1 MEQNT
6 KEHVFR
12 VTGMHCA
19 SCELLIEKKL
29 LAQGNIKSVEAS
41 SGRGQ
46 AVIEYHGEKP
56 SAAKLNELLKDE
68 GYTFSDA
75 AREHFRAEDA
85 PADKQK
91 DLFISLAW
99 GLGIILIFLGL
110 NKLGFS
116 GLINVSDGSSLPTFF
131 VFGLIAGISS
141 CAALVGGIIL
151 SMSKQWSALYSPTD
165 APAKKFT
172 PHLLFNFGR
181 LLAYVALGFLLGAI
195 GDKLNLSFKFGPI
208 LVIIVSVIMIALA
221 LQMLGVKMFRKFQPT
236 APRFITRYIANETNF
251 KGKYMPFFMGAF
263 TFFLPCGFTITAQS
277 LALLSGNALQ
287 GGLIMLFFALG
298 TLPALLAI
306 GLSSARL
313 AQNPRRSARFL
324 KVAGILVLFFA
335 LYNINF
341 QLNVLGINSL
351 SDLKQ
356 TAAAKSDSAAND
368 KDLAPIGQGKQLLKM
383 NASAN
388 GYSPNYFKVRAG
400 IPVRWEITDTG
411 TSGCTN
417 AVISKNLFTGEI
429 PLTPGQ
435 TSIKEFTPT
444 KPGRYKFSCWM
455 GMVSG
460 VIDVVEQSDTF
471 GAAGASLI
479 ANTSQFAQSGAENQ
493 GGSCGTGGGCGCAGS
508 K

>member
-1 MEQNT
+1 M
-6 KEHVFR
+6 KECVYYIR
-12 VTGMHCA
+12 GMHCP
-19 SCELLIEKKL
+19 SCEILIEKKL
-29 LAQGNIKSVEAS
+29 LEFENIKSVEAS
-41 SGRGQ
+41 TSRGE
-46 AVIEYHGEKP
+46 VTIEYDGEKP
-56 SAAKLNELLKDE
+56 SLDKLNDTFKKA
-68 GYTFSDA
+68 GYVFFDQSLNT
-75 AREHFRAEDA
+75 AEDVNV
-85 PADKQK
+85 K
-91 DLFISLAW
+91 DFFIA
-99 GLGIILIFLGL
+99 LGIGLLIIIGFIGL
-110 NKLGFS
+110 NKLGLS
-116 GLINVSDGSSLPTFF
+116 GLVNVTSGSSLPTFF
-131 VFGLIAGISS
+131 ALGLIAGISS

-208 LVIIVSVIMIALA
+208 LVIIFSVIMIALA

-298 TLPALLAI
+298 PLPALLAI

-368 KDLAPIGQGKQLLKM
+368 KDLAPIGEGKQLLKM

>member
-1 MEQNT
+1 MEKNI
-6 KEHVFR
+6 KEHVYL
-12 VTGMHCA
+12 VKGMHCA

-29 LAQGNIKSVEAS
+29 LTQSNIKSVEAS
-41 SGRGQ
+41 AGKGE
-46 AVIEYHGEKP
+46 ALVEYNGEKP
-56 SAAKLNELLKDE
+56 SAAKLNELFKDE

-75 AREHFRAEDA
+75 PREHFRAEDT

-91 DLFISLAW
+91 DLFTSLAW

-131 VFGLIAGISS
+131 VFGLIAGVSS

-151 SMSKQWSALYSPTD
+151 SVSKQWSGLYAPTD

-181 LLAYVALGFLLGAI
+181 LFAYAALGLLLGAI

-208 LVIIVSVIMIALA
+208 LVIVVSIIMIALA
-221 LQMLGVKMFRKFQPT
+221 LQMLGVKMFQKLQPT
-236 APRFITRYIANETNF
+236 APKFITRYIANEANF

-277 LALLSGNALQ
+277 LALLSGSALQ

-306 GLSSARL
+306 GLSSAKL
-313 AQNPRRSARFL
+313 AQNPHRSARFL

-341 QLNVLGINSL
+341 QLNVIGVTSL
-351 SDLKQ
+351 SDLKS

-368 KDLAPIGQGKQLLKM
+368 KNLAPIVKGKQVLKM

-388 GYSPNYFKVRAG
+388 GYSPSYFKVRAG
-400 IPVRWEITDTG
+400 IPVRWEIADTG

-417 AVISKNLFTGEI
+417 AVISKKLFAGEI
-429 PLTPGQ
+429 PLTPGK
-435 TSIKEFTPT
+435 TSVKEFTPT

-460 VIDVVEQSDTF
+460 VIDVVEKS
-471 GAAGASLI
+471 GASG
-479 ANTSQFAQSGAENQ
+479 TSSVASTSLFSPSGAENQ
-493 GGSCGTGGGCGCAGS
+493 GGSCGAGGGCGCGGR
-508 K
+508 